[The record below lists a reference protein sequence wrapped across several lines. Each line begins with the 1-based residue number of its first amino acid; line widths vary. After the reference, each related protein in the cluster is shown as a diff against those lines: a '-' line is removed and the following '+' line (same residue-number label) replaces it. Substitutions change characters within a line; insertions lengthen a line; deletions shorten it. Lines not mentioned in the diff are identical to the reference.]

1 MWTKSEENEGKRA
14 SERKIAFEV
23 INSVAVIFN
32 HLEPKVVLTDCMQ
45 PRVMLERITWPLY
58 KEDDASGSEL
68 SSDSS
73 QEDVVFR
80 GFDSSG
86 DSNCNKNDTN
96 PRPAVDDAN
105 STSLNQNVVSKLA
118 SNEQFQLYIK
128 QVQARLAVKK
138 EESLSDAA
146 YAFGFEEHCV
156 EENSD
161 IHHSITE
168 NVRMNKAEN
177 LSDGAYEF
185 GFDENDVEEG
195 DDDYRSLID
204 IDDNVVS
211 SGKMLTATDSEF
223 YSDAGS
229 CAMYEE
235 TVEYMVEETEAEGK
249 QR

>member
-1 MWTKSEENEGKRA
+1 MWTKSEVIK
-14 SERKIAFEV
+14 KFEV
-23 INSVAVIFN
+23 INSAAVIFN
-32 HLEPKVVLTDCMQ
+32 NLELKIVLTDCMQ

-58 KEDDASGSEL
+58 KEDDTSGSEL
-68 SSDSS
+68 NSDSS

-80 GFDSSG
+80 GFDSSE
-86 DSNCNKNDTN
+86 DSNFNQNDTK

-128 QVQARLAVKK
+128 QVQARLAIKK
-138 EESLSDAA
+138 EESLSDGA
-146 YAFGFEEHCV
+146 YAFGFDENGV

-161 IHHSITE
+161 IYHSIAE
-168 NVRMNKAEN
+168 NDGMSKAEN

-185 GFDENDVEEG
+185 GSNENDVEEG
-195 DDDYRSLID
+195 DDDDDYRPFIE

-235 TVEYMVEETEAEGK
+235 TVEYMVEEMEAEGK